1 MNLKKLK
8 HQNNA
13 QVLGLP
19 MYLII
24 VMIVAVA
31 VIAAVLFMI
40 PQGTRTMNAVIL
52 QNQVIAEEAGN
63 AGSYSFSQ
71 SYDVTVKVLSNDKRS
86 DPISGA
92 TVSLIGAGV
101 AVSNSTNANGEAIL
115 TVQPELA
122 ENVNEA
128 YLRLK
133 VKAAG
138 FEDIEDLDSVMIVR
152 L

>member
-1 MNLKKLK
+1 MKLK
-8 HQNNA
+8 QITKQNSA

-40 PQGTRTMNAVIL
+40 PQGTRTMNAMVV
-52 QNQVIAEEAGN
+52 NNNVIAEEAGN
-63 AGSYSFSQ
+63 AGAYSFSQ
-71 SYDVTVKVLSNDKRS
+71 PYDVTVRVTTNDNRA

-92 TVSLIGAGV
+92 TVSLIGSGV
-101 AVSNSTNANGEAIL
+101 AVSNATNANGEVTL
-115 TVQPELA
+115 SVQPTLS
-122 ENVNEA
+122 ENINEA

-138 FEDIEDLDSVMIVR
+138 FEDVEDLESVMIVR

>member
-40 PQGTRTMNAVIL
+40 PQGTRTMNAVIM

-71 SYDVTVKVLSNDKRS
+71 PYDVTVKVLSNDKRA

-115 TVQPELA
+115 SVQPELS